1 MLRAS
6 AHRYH
11 VLLVDDNPDELRLL
25 IELLRGASF
34 RIALAFD
41 GTQGYKRA
49 AAISPDL
56 ILMDLRMPQTDGF
69 AACRLLQHDPVT
81 ANIPIIFLSASRS
94 LDERL
99 NGLQNGGV
107 DFIQKPFAPSEV
119 LARIHIHLKRGAQR
133 REYAAQAQPSAR
145 PRLSAEQVIV
155 NAATS
160 YLAQCL
166 ASPPTLPELARKV
179 GTYEKKLSLAFR
191 RQLGKT
197 VFEHLRDARL
207 DRAQQLLSNTR
218 LSVTDIAAETGFSNA
233 ANFAT
238 AFRKK
243 AGITPSEF
251 RAGLSH
257 GCADADHGPGNAAD
271 HGHTPRDDGHGRDAD
286 EPCTTDLPNAS

>member
-6 AHRYH
+6 AHRNH

-25 IELLRGASF
+25 IELLRGANF

-56 ILMDLRMPQTDGF
+56 ILMDLRMPHTDGF

-81 ANIPIIFLSASRS
+81 AHIPIIFLSASRS
-94 LDERL
+94 LEERL
-99 NGLQNGGV
+99 SGLQNGGV
-107 DFIQKPFAPSEV
+107 DFILKPFAPAEV
-119 LARIHIHLKRGAQR
+119 LARIQIHLKRAAQR
-133 REYAAQAQPSAR
+133 RDTAIPATR
-145 PRLSAEQVIV
+145 PRLTAEQVIV
-155 NAATS
+155 NAATH
-160 YLAQCL
+160 YLSQCL

-207 DRAQQLLSNTR
+207 DRAQQLLTDTR
-218 LSVTDIAAETGFSNA
+218 LSITDIAAETGFSTA

-243 AGITPSEF
+243 VGQTPSEF
-251 RAGLSH
+251 RATLSDPA
-257 GCADADHGPGNAAD
+257 GAD
-271 HGHTPRDDGHGRDAD
+271 DA
-286 EPCTTDLPNAS
+286 EPCTSDASQPG

>member
-6 AHRYH
+6 AHRDH

-25 IELLRGASF
+25 IELLRGANF

-99 NGLQNGGV
+99 NVLQNGGV

-119 LARIHIHLKRGAQR
+119 LARIQIHLKRGAQR
-133 REYAAQAQPSAR
+133 REQAVQPSAR

-155 NAATS
+155 NAAKS

-166 ASPPTLPELARKV
+166 AAPPTLAELARKV

-207 DRAQQLLSNTR
+207 DRAQQLLSDTR

-243 AGITPSEF
+243 AGLTPTEF
-251 RAGLSH
+251 RAGLCGAGATAH
-257 GCADADHGPGNAAD
+257 MGLIDAAG
-271 HGHTPRDDGHGRDAD
+271 HGHEDRHDGDGGGAD
-286 EPCTTDLPNAS
+286 VACTTGLPDAS

>member
-6 AHRYH
+6 AHRHH

-25 IELLRGASF
+25 IELLRGANF

-119 LARIHIHLKRGAQR
+119 LARIQIHLKRAAQR
-133 REYAAQAQPSAR
+133 RDHAAQQPSAK

-166 ASPPTLPELARKV
+166 ASPPTLAELARKV

-207 DRAQQLLSNTR
+207 DRAQQLLSDTR

-243 AGITPSEF
+243 AGITPTEF
-251 RAGLSH
+251 RAGLS
-257 GCADADHGPGNAAD
+257 GESPGGDAGEY
-271 HGHTPRDDGHGRDAD
+271 DGHGRSHGHDGHGNGRDAA
-286 EPCTTDLPNAS
+286 EPCTTDLPHTS